1 MRKIFFGYYFLSYFA
16 LGTLL
21 PLLPVY
27 LNENLGMEQNM
38 IGYIL
43 SFMPLVGIVGQPIW
57 GYISDKTKAYKK
69 ILFFIT
75 AVATITGFLLG
86 ITKNI
91 TTTFVIVLIFSF
103 FRCAIGPLSDRF
115 ALEYSKDGETSFG
128 AIRLWGSIGYA
139 VAGLV
144 IGQIAKVTGLF
155 IIFYIFVG
163 VHLMVLFCL
172 KFFPK
177 ENVTEGYILKQNAL
191 ITDFKKLMK
200 IKEFIFIIIISM
212 ILYGPLLSN
221 NAYFSMYVVKQG
233 GDLSIV
239 GSLFFISAMSEVPFM
254 FVANKWIKKIGMMKI
269 ILIASTANL
278 IRWLIY
284 FIEPNLFIIYIATSL
299 QGIGFGLL
307 LPAMMEYLRD
317 IVPKNI
323 FATAVT
329 LQTSI
334 GFGVGN
340 FMLTLIAGYLLKFYS
355 IKVVYGL
362 FSGCTFVA
370 ILFIIY
376 IFYKNRTSKK
386 ESVS

>member
-1 MRKIFFGYYFLSYFA
+1 MRNIFFSYYFLSYFA

-69 ILFFIT
+69 ILFFIIS
-75 AVATITGFLLG
+75 VSTITGFLLG
-86 ITKNI
+86 VTKNI
-91 TTTFVIVLIFSF
+91 TTTFVIVLLFSF
-103 FRCAIGPLSDRF
+103 FRCAIVPLSDRF

-163 VHLMVLFCL
+163 VYLMVLFCL
-172 KFFPK
+172 KFFPN
-177 ENVTEGYILKQNAL
+177 ESITEGYIIKQNSL
-191 ITDFKKLMK
+191 TTDFRELMK

-212 ILYGPLLSN
+212 ILYGPLLAN
-221 NAYFSMYVVKQG
+221 NTYFSMYVVKQG
-233 GDLSIV
+233 GDFRIV

-254 FVANKWIKKIGMMKI
+254 LGANKWIKKIGMMKI
-269 ILIASTANL
+269 ILIAATANL

-334 GFGVGN
+334 GFGIGN

-362 FSGCTFVA
+362 FLGCTFVA
-370 ILFIIY
+370 ILFILY
-376 IFYKNRTSKK
+376 LFYKNTISKSR
-386 ESVS
+386 SVS